1 MQFTR
6 TMLRY
11 PPVCVH
17 DVVRSSR
24 IYTRVTRACEQIVCV
39 AHRMVYVYMS
49 GGLSRSRVCAQQASH
64 GGSGSQALGQ
74 GHTDGEPI
82 TCHRQRQ
89 KLKQQP
95 THERSKLNVRALKF
109 CTNVQN
115 RTFARSRFARTFN
128 FERSWCGCRFSVSDE
143 SDACYVAGRFSIYC
157 EPISWA
163 ECRCF
168 CQTTVGAW
176 GTGGRCF

>member
-1 MQFTR
+1 MF
-6 TMLRY
+6 
-11 PPVCVH
+11 
-17 DVVRSSR
+17 
-24 IYTRVTRACEQIVCV
+24 
-39 AHRMVYVYMS
+39 
-49 GGLSRSRVCAQQASH
+49 GGVPRSRVCAQQASH
-64 GGSGSQALGQ
+64 GGSGSQAIGQ
-74 GHTDGEPI
+74 GRAGGEPI
-82 TCHRQRQ
+82 TCHRHDQ
-89 KLKQQP
+89 KLKKQS

-128 FERSWCGCRFSVSDE
+128 FERSLCGCRFSVSDE
-143 SDACYVAGRFSIYC
+143 SYACYVTGRFSIYC

-176 GTGGRCF
+176 GTGERLFQAQ